1 VSQVAAATVDRSA
14 VRKRIGRYYMATGTQ
29 RDSNKFFVVTSN
41 APRIGVKYQPPATL
55 STGVAVTIL
64 QFDKEGGAF
73 L

>member
-1 VSQVAAATVDRSA
+1 VA
-14 VRKRIGRYYMATGTQ
+14 RI
-29 RDSNKFFVVTSN
+29 NK
-41 APRIGVKYQPPATL
+41 QPPATL

>member
-1 VSQVAAATVDRSA
+1 LPLR
-14 VRKRIGRYYMATGTQ
+14 GT
-29 RDSNKFFVVTSN
+29 SK
-41 APRIGVKYQPPATL
+41 QPPATL